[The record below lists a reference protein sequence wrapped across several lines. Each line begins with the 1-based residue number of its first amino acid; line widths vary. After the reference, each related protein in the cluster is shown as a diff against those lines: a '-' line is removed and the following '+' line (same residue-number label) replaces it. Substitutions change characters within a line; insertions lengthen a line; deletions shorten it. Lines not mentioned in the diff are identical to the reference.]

1 MGTRAGLALTT
12 AQDVLGLGEEGRM
25 NRPGTSE
32 GNWAWRLRE
41 GQLTNDLADRL
52 REETEAAGR

>member
-1 MGTRAGLALTT
+1 
-12 AQDVLGLGEEGRM
+12 M
-25 NRPGTSE
+25 NRPGTIE

-52 REETEAAGR
+52 REETEAAGRL